1 MSVADHPDG
10 ALWRLVHEHADKS
23 DGATARDF
31 APRVSQ
37 RAEFERLFADVRPK
51 LWLIAAAITTDRAEA
66 DDIVQESA
74 IIGLAKFDQFLAGT
88 SFDHWMGQITRNLAR
103 NAARSA
109 DRRQRLHRT
118 ASRGEEGQW
127 GASLTGHGRLP
138 ERVVQGLE
146 SLEEDARACL
156 LLRTVGGHTY
166 REIATITGLPEGTA
180 MSHVHRSRQRL
191 RAMMD
196 GGDGRGGIADVG
208 PGEISIAQSRLSVS
222 DGSREEVIG

>member
-1 MSVADHPDG
+1 MADHPDG

-88 SFDHWMGQITRNLAR
+88 GFDHWMGQITRNLAR
-103 NAARSA
+103 NSARSA
-109 DRRQRLHRT
+109 ERRQRLHRT
-118 ASRGEEGQW
+118 ASRSEEGARA
-127 GASLTGHGRLP
+127 ASPAGRDKLT
-138 ERVVQGLE
+138 ERMVRGLE
-146 SLEEDARACL
+146 CLEEDARACL

-196 GGDGRGGIADVG
+196 GSDGEGGID
-208 PGEISIAQSRLSVS
+208 GEGFGAMSMEQRRLSVS
-222 DGSREEVIG
+222 KGSREEVTG